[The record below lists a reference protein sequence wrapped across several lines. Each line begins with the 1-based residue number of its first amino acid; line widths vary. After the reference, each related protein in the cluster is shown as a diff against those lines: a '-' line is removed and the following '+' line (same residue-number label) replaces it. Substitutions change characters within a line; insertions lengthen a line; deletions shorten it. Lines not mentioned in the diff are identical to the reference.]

1 MISNTIQAS
10 TTASF
15 VSTVST
21 AGFFGTAKMTD
32 RSAASACTLG
42 FSASAFIGSGLPG
55 TGLSFTGLP
64 VAGLPVTGLSGL
76 GKAAIERRDER
87 PTKALEAVAA
97 GKATA
102 YGFAAATS
110 AGNQQQTTKH
120 HHMMWAFRGL
130 EPWSDPV

>member
-10 TTASF
+10 TTARF
-15 VSTVST
+15 VSTASS
-21 AGFFGTAKMTD
+21 FSTAKMTD
-32 RSAASACTLG
+32 RSVVSVCPLG
-42 FSASAFIGSGLPG
+42 FSASAFIG
-55 TGLSFTGLP
+55 TGLP

-76 GKAAIERRDER
+76 GAAVIERRDER
-87 PTKALEAVAA
+87 PTKALGAVAA

-102 YGFAAATS
+102 YGFAATG
-110 AGNQQQTTKH
+110 AGNQQTTQH